1 MYLCDPLGPVL
12 VRKYDCLAKVNKCLT
27 PWLATRVCTLSAGL
41 HHWPKFRQD
50 FCRHRRLKDQVGYSR
65 KIWYC
70 LSCPTYNLDEILS
83 LLSPSSVF
91 RPVLKGRCEGP
102 ICVESEHTEIDRRRG
117 KPAAAIHCLYL
128 VGFTHVLFSSLF
140 AVAPMRF
147 LSLHPLLLT
156 LCSDFNLRSRSL
168 N

>member
-1 MYLCDPLGPVL
+1 MLDSLACHACLHTKCWSAPLAEIPPRLLPAPKIEGPSGIQQKNL
-12 VRKYDCLAKVNKCLT
+12 IL
-27 PWLATRVCTLSAGL
+27 
-41 HHWPKFRQD
+41 F
-50 FCRHRRLKDQVGYSR
+50 
-65 KIWYC
+65 I
-70 LSCPTYNLDEILS
+70 CPTYNLDEILS

-128 VGFTHVLFSSLF
+128 VGFMHVLFSSLF
-140 AVAPMRF
+140 VVAPMRF